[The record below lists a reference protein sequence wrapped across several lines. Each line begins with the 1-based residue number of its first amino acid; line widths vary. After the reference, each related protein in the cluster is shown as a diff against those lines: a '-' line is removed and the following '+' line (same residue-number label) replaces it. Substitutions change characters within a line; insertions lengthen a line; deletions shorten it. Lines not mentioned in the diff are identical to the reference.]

1 MFQED
6 VFILLVFSG
15 RVDQSCLAHGSRW
28 GGSLLALV
36 LHVYFYWTYDPVVLW
51 IAVSFRPRKA
61 VFYCLLTSSLLT
73 RSLLSL
79 FAYLKVILYLFWL
92 LKIHFL

>member
-15 RVDQSCLAHGSRW
+15 QVDQSCLAHGSR

-51 IAVSFRPRKA
+51 IAVSFRPRKV
-61 VFYCLLTSSLLT
+61 VFYCLLISSLLM

-79 FAYLKVILYLFWL
+79 FAYLKVTFYLFWL